1 MRRLSVSGMG
11 YREVRVYKSP
21 KNHYERSGKKKVIF
35 YQGSG
40 FGKDEAANTV
50 VNSPLSLQ

>member
-1 MRRLSVSGMG
+1 MSDMG
-11 YREVRVYKSP
+11 YREVRAYKSP
-21 KNHYERSGKKKVIF
+21 KNHYERSGNKKDIF

-50 VNSPLSLQ
+50 ENSPVSLQ